1 MKEQGAKRKS
11 KSLFIGIGGGGTN
24 SLKNFAAW
32 GARDCL
38 AINTDRESL
47 EAATFCRT
55 LIIGSIKK
63 GGTKGDTDVGR
74 MAAIKALARIRKELA
89 GYSSIFILAG
99 LGGGTGSGAAPVVLQ
114 EALKQAQTVMAA
126 VTLPFSFESQA
137 RNKTAKDSLARMQK
151 LHPDILVLSN
161 DLLMDLA
168 KKSTSKDD
176 VFALGDREAF
186 MLLNERRMKEY

>member
-1 MKEQGAKRKS
+1 MKERVASQQA

-38 AINTDRESL
+38 VINTDRESL
-47 EAATFCRT
+47 EAASFCRT
-55 LIIGSIKK
+55 LRIGSIKK
-63 GGTKGDTDVGR
+63 GGTKGDPIIGH

-89 GYSSIFILAG
+89 GYSSIFIVAG
-99 LGGGTGSGAAPVVLQ
+99 LGGGTGSGAGPVVLQ
-114 EALKQAQTVMAA
+114 EALKQAKTVMAA
-126 VTLPFSFESQA
+126 VTLPFSFESSS
-137 RNKTAKDSLARMQK
+137 RNRIAKDSLARMQK

-168 KKSTSKDD
+168 NKSASRED
-176 VFALGDREAF
+176 VFALADREAF
-186 MLLNERRMKEY
+186 MEITRKNG